1 MKNPS
6 LFWGCVGK
14 NLLLW
19 GLLILPATSWSQ
31 VSVPAHA
38 RVAALSGA
46 AVAHPQGDVGFS
58 VLNPALLATAFSGA
72 DSAARSQAVLSGAR
86 WPDGLQQ
93 AELTAGFR
101 LRNRWVLG
109 VGVRQLATAS
119 LALTDPS
126 GEVLGSFRAQE
137 TDPRVGV
144 AYRVNRHWSVG
155 ATLHYSMLAYSQYT
169 STAVFTDWGAV
180 RTWADGRWA
189 AGLVV
194 KNLGKTIESFGVELP
209 ATPVDVQLGLSN
221 RLKYMPMR
229 WSLALTHLE
238 TPNLSYDDPNA
249 YDRDPLTGVRTYNPP
264 SLANLALRHVL
275 LGAEFTPGSRL
286 RIQLS
291 YDFRRQI
298 EMRLPTR
305 SSNAGFALG
314 VGLRAGRMQY
324 NYANTSLHVAGRLHQ
339 FGLVRTF

>member
-1 MKNPS
+1 
-6 LFWGCVGK
+6 
-14 NLLLW
+14 
-19 GLLILPATSWSQ
+19 
-31 VSVPAHA
+31 
-38 RVAALSGA
+38 
-46 AVAHPQGDVGFS
+46 
-58 VLNPALLATAFSGA
+58 
-72 DSAARSQAVLSGAR
+72 
-86 WPDGLQQ
+86 
-93 AELTAGFR
+93 
-101 LRNRWVLG
+101 
-109 VGVRQLATAS
+109 
-119 LALTDPS
+119 
-126 GEVLGSFRAQE
+126 
-137 TDPRVGV
+137 
-144 AYRVNRHWSVG
+144 
-155 ATLHYSMLAYSQYT
+155 
-169 STAVFTDWGAV
+169 V

-194 KNLGKTIESFGVELP
+194 KNLGKTVESFGVELP

-275 LGAEFTPGSRL
+275 LGAEFTPSSSLRL
-286 RIQLS
+286 QLS